1 MLSSPF
7 PRLAHDP
14 FIANLTV
21 HRDDLEI
28 RWSDGRRALVYP
40 EPAGGAGTAQLA
52 VLADAP
58 LAGALVPSSLEQ
70 LQSGDGF
77 DVYWWDPL
85 ASKQELIASLA
96 GQAAISFGGALRLEA
111 HDVPALAS
119 PGETLLVLT
128 VWHILD
134 PARLGP
140 VPTGEYGRSAAV
152 FVHLVDSAGELLA
165 QQDRLDAPAW
175 NWHARD
181 SFAQLHEVALP
192 AELGPGDYSLM
203 VGVYTLP
210 EVIRLPVAGGGDQW
224 ELGRVAVVLP

>member
-1 MLSSPF
+1 
-7 PRLAHDP
+7 
-14 FIANLTV
+14 
-21 HRDDLEI
+21 
-28 RWSDGRRALVYP
+28 
-40 EPAGGAGTAQLA
+40 
-52 VLADAP
+52 
-58 LAGALVPSSLEQ
+58 LEQ